1 MGDAEQ
7 WLGTSESFTSAVRFV
22 ERASEVS
29 AMSQE
34 GILTVGI
41 CLMWSASPA
50 RHCPAESA
58 HLGLYAFEHTR
69 DASRSLRRADVCSPP
84 SETFAR
90 WFAS

>member
-22 ERASEVS
+22 ERASVVERASEVS

-41 CLMWSASPA
+41 CSVWSAF
-50 RHCPAESA
+50 SA
-58 HLGLYAFEHTR
+58 
-69 DASRSLRRADVCSPP
+69 
-84 SETFAR
+84 
-90 WFAS
+90 